1 MAHIRV
7 TLHGNVLSE
16 LNLQPGQ
23 EYFAGR
29 GAQCQIVLAH
39 ERGIS
44 RQHLRIFEQNGGW
57 CAQLTSKYGG
67 ILYDGQNVQ
76 ELPLQGELQF
86 GIPPYEFYFSEEVVP
101 ADATIPIV
109 QPINPPDELPAEQNV
124 ELELDAVPAAQASS
138 RQTQQDGNWDATVAG
153 VSTLV
158 AYLKIVNNKLKT
170 EDVLK
175 LEGNV
180 WTIGRHPTCEVV
192 INDSAV
198 SRQHF
203 DLTKTP
209 EGYFVLDHG
218 SSNGTRLNG
227 EKIPAQTPQRIVSG
241 DVLSI
246 REIEIV
252 FEIHDGEYKNKMQAL
267 PEFTPAQE
275 VSQSHALVP
284 IDPNEYNN
292 EPENDYGG
300 EHSPQFP
307 AVLKIPAG
315 SLPISH
321 GFQFNKVHIIIAILG
336 LILLY
341 GLFSG
346 NSPSPSTANNG
357 NDQIDSSSQALPQAS
372 ELSPE
377 KQKEM
382 KDIFNLAHGY
392 YLQRKYTL
400 CLSNIE
406 KLHGIVPFY
415 ANSKEVENLCRQ
427 AQELEQIELDRRR
440 KEEARIDT
448 ENKIRKNIDDCRA
461 QMKPTTSSDEMT
473 VCLQP
478 SLELDPQNATAMDLI
493 LQIQAQEASKKDE
506 IQKQADFQRRKQ
518 EGQAIYNRAVSL
530 YKSGQLKLALKEFRR
545 YKSGR
550 YPGLNQIDDDAT
562 RNITSI
568 EKTLDAEINA
578 EIAKCESA
586 LERQDFKGAYLS
598 CDRVL
603 KENPNNT
610 KARDVKNKA
619 WSLLR
624 REMKPLY
631 EDGAF
636 EESVGNIEAAKEK
649 WKKIVNSSVP
659 QDDYYKKAKQKLKKY
674 GEGF

>member
-1 MAHIRV
+1 MAQLRV
-7 TLHGNVLSE
+7 SLHGNVLLE

-29 GAQCQIVLAH
+29 GAQCQIILAH

-44 RQHLRIFEQNGGW
+44 RQHLRIFEQNDAW
-57 CAQLTSKYGG
+57 CVQLISKYGG
-67 ILYDGQNVQ
+67 ILYQGQNVQ
-76 ELPLQGELQF
+76 ELSLQGEIQF
-86 GIPPYEFYFSEEVVP
+86 GIPPYEFYFSENVVP
-101 ADATIPIV
+101 AEATIPIV
-109 QPINPPDELPAEQNV
+109 HPVKEVPEIHVEQNI
-124 ELELDAVPAAQASS
+124 EIEQNQPQ
-138 RQTQQDGNWDATVAG
+138 QQDGNWDATMAG
-153 VSTLV
+153 ASTLI

-180 WTIGRHPTCEVV
+180 WTVGRHPTCEVV

-218 SSNGTRLNG
+218 SSNGTHING
-227 EKIPAQTPQRIVSG
+227 EKIPAQTPQRVVSG
-241 DVLSI
+241 DILSI
-246 REIEIV
+246 REIEII

-267 PEFTPAQE
+267 PEFTPALE
-275 VSQSHALVP
+275 ASQSHALVP
-284 IDPNEYNN
+284 IDSSAFNTLA
-292 EPENDYGG
+292 NDYHDNNQS
-300 EHSPQFP
+300 EHYP
-307 AVLKIPAG
+307 AVLKIPSGEMPFA
-315 SLPISH
+315 P
-321 GFQFNKVHIIIAILG
+321 GFQFNKIHIIIGILG

-341 GLFSG
+341 GLFSS
-346 NSPSPSTANNG
+346 NSPSPSTANNS
-357 NDQIDSSSQALPQAS
+357 NDQIDSSSQALPQAN

-377 KQKEM
+377 KQKEL

-427 AQELEQIELDRRR
+427 AQELEQIDLDRRR

-448 ENKIRKNIDDCRA
+448 ENKIRKNVDECRA
-461 QMKPTTSSDEMT
+461 QMKPTTTSDEMT
-473 VCLQP
+473 ICLQP
-478 SLELDPQNATAMDLI
+478 ALELDPQNALAMDLV
-493 LQIQAQEASKKDE
+493 LQIQAQETLKKDGL
-506 IQKQADFQRRKQ
+506 QKQAEFQRRKQ
-518 EGQAIYNRAVSL
+518 EGQTIYNRAVSM
-530 YKSGQLKLALKEFRR
+530 YKNGQLKLALKEFRR

-550 YPGLNQIDDDAT
+550 YPGLNQIDDDVS

-568 EKTLDAEINA
+568 EQTMESELNA
-578 EIAKCESA
+578 EVAKCQSA
-586 LERQDFKGAYLS
+586 LDRQDYKDAYTS
-598 CDRVL
+598 CSRVL
-603 KENPNNT
+603 KENPGNA
-610 KARDVKNKA
+610 KAREVKNKA

-624 REMKPLY
+624 KEMKPLY

-649 WKKIVNSSVP
+649 WKKIVNTSVP